1 MPRGS
6 WAFGVRSELINS
18 DQFSDS
24 KLANSVE
31 QSIEDVHSLDYL
43 LSTSAAFAYA
53 ITDDLS
59 VSVRVPWIVRNN
71 IRAGKFGDD
80 HDDGEAHGHG
90 DASGLGDLV
99 FLGNYRV
106 FDSESV
112 DASLQLG
119 FKWPTGDEDVSDGA
133 SG

>member
-1 MPRGS
+1 M
-6 WAFGVRSELINS
+6 
-18 DQFSDS
+18 
-24 KLANSVE
+24 
-31 QSIEDVHSLDYL
+31 
-43 LSTSAAFAYA
+43 
-53 ITDDLS
+53 
-59 VSVRVPWIVRNN
+59 RNN